1 MIITQRPS
9 VPSGF
14 GKLPWSHC
22 APIWVSVAV
31 SRQSATNDSGLP
43 VQFGIAS
50 IDDSDSAKAWL
61 SDSNNGGDV
70 DLTGSDQVRTC
81 SSLIEPRTRQTRQI
95 DVTPALRLGAP
106 GPFLQHPPRDLKPPC
121 PTHLACDCVQG
132 TFGPSAI
139 NAYWPDTT
147 AMDDLRAAAAGVA
160 GTEETISDNVA
171 HTDSNNAETTIT
183 DNADVP

>member
-61 SDSNNGGDV
+61 SDSNNGGAV
-70 DLTGSDQVRTC
+70 DLTGSDHVCTC
-81 SSLIEPRTRQTRQI
+81 SSLIVPRTRQ
-95 DVTPALRLGAP
+95 DTP
-106 GPFLQHPPRDLKPPC
+106 D
-121 PTHLACDCVQG
+121 
-132 TFGPSAI
+132 
-139 NAYWPDTT
+139 
-147 AMDDLRAAAAGVA
+147 
-160 GTEETISDNVA
+160 
-171 HTDSNNAETTIT
+171 
-183 DNADVP
+183 